1 MPINRLHHIG
11 MSVPNLDIGKRFYC
25 DVLGF
30 EEARTVGFGSE
41 ASVDAILGLKKAS
54 AKVAFLRRGDLWIE
68 MFEFSSPSPKANDKD
83 VLVCEYGFS
92 HLCLDVTDVDTVY
105 EQCCDK
111 GMQFHT
117 APVSTHGV
125 KTTYGRDPFGN
136 VIEIQEIMN
145 EAQASESWKFSPS
158 RA

>member
-92 HLCLDVTDVDTVY
+92 HLCLDVTDVDTKPKPAKAGNSLLLERSKKSFRSPKTRHP
-105 EQCCDK
+105 EQC
-111 GMQFHT
+111 
-117 APVSTHGV
+117 S
-125 KTTYGRDPFGN
+125 GR
-136 VIEIQEIMN
+136 
-145 EAQASESWKFSPS
+145 
-158 RA
+158 